1 MKINLISLG
10 CSKNTVDSEV
20 LAGNLTKEGFEVEYS
35 SPFPNYDVALINTCG
50 FINDAKEESINTI
63 LLQCSLKELGK
74 IQQVI
79 VFGCLAQRFMQELKE
94 ELTLVDAF
102 FGVADQDK
110 IIKYLKAS
118 SEPYTLKTRLVSTPV
133 HYAYLKISE
142 GCDRRCSYCAIPLIR
157 GNQISIPIEDLIAEA
172 KTLVDRGKRELILIA
187 QDTTAY
193 GTDIYHKKA
202 LADLLRKLI
211 EIDDLHWIRIQYA
224 YPQDFP
230 MEVIDLM
237 TQSPKICSYID
248 IPLQHISNKL
258 LSSMKRNITA
268 EQTKELVNQIRNK
281 VPDVAFR
288 TTFIVG
294 YPGETIEDFA
304 ELKDFVSQMRFER
317 MGCFTYSAEEGT
329 AAYELEDNVP
339 QEEKERRQDELM
351 SLQEKIS
358 LELNEKKIG
367 QTFEVV
373 IDRRE
378 SDFYI
383 ARTQYDSPEVDNE
396 VLIPDKEKVEI
407 GKFYQIEIVDAVEFD
422 LIGKV
427 VKQ

>member
-35 SPFPNYDVALINTCG
+35 SPFPNYDIALINTCG

-110 IIKYLKAS
+110 IIKYLKAN
-118 SEPYTLKTRLVSTPV
+118 SEPYTLKTRLVSTPT

-172 KTLVDRGKRELILIA
+172 KTLVDGGKRELILIA

-211 EIDDLHWIRIQYA
+211 EINDLHWIRIQYA

-230 MEVIDLM
+230 MEVINLM